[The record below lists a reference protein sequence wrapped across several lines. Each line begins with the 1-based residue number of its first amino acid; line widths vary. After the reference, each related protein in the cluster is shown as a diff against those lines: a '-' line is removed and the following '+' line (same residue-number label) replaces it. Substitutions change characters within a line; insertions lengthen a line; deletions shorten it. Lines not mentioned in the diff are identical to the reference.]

1 MKIGMIGL
9 GKIGLPLAL
18 VMSKKFQVYGVDI
31 DEKRIRQIRM
41 NEYIPEPHVNE
52 YISLYGKNLKV
63 GTNYEILKEC
73 EIVFIIVQ
81 SPSLPSGKFNS
92 SYVASALKK
101 LHNVN
106 PNCLAVIS
114 STINVGDMEKFAK
127 IHKRICY
134 NPEMIAQGKIISD
147 FEKPKYIIIGAY
159 DKKEAEILSKFWRKV
174 LAETAPNVP
183 IIIMSPVEAEISKIS
198 LNFSFTLGITFAN
211 IIGEVCERF
220 GANPNIV
227 LDVIYRDRRSYKP
240 GLGFGGFC
248 FPRDVKN
255 FKALC
260 LELGV
265 KSGYEIAKLIDRI
278 NDLTVDRYVNE
289 VMKHGER
296 KIGILGVAYK
306 PKVPYI
312 RESQAIKIAQ
322 KLLSKDCEL
331 YIYDPLAEK
340 NAKRTLKGN
349 VQYCKSIEE
358 CIEKAEIIFIGTPN
372 YSNVKT
378 KKKVIN
384 PWK

>member
-1 MKIGMIGL
+1 MLRCLVTGGKGFIGSHLVNYLKSQGYYVINADIVRESFLETKEDLFYQVDLRNPTVCEVITQDVDWVFNLAANMGGIGYITKI
-9 GKIGLPLAL
+9 
-18 VMSKKFQVYGVDI
+18 GVDI

-278 NDLTVDRYVNE
+278 NDLTVGFGDVFVHPYLSYPLLIYVNS
-289 VMKHGER
+289 VD
-296 KIGILGVAYK
+296 L
-306 PKVPYI
+306 
-312 RESQAIKIAQ
+312 
-322 KLLSKDCEL
+322 EL
-331 YIYDPLAEK
+331 FAHYE
-340 NAKRTLKGN
+340 G
-349 VQYCKSIEE
+349 Q
-358 CIEKAEIIFIGTPN
+358 
-372 YSNVKT
+372 
-378 KKKVIN
+378 
-384 PWK
+384 W